1 MYVCGCRAVTDRQ
14 VRKAVGAGARTAAEV
29 ALLTGAASRCG
40 TCIDLVHAVME
51 AAGAPVES
59 PVTLRPLATSA

>member
-14 VRKAVGAGARTAAEV
+14 VRKAVNAGARTAAEV

-40 TCIDLVHAVME
+40 TCVDLVHAVME

-59 PVTLRPLATSA
+59 SVTLRPLAANA